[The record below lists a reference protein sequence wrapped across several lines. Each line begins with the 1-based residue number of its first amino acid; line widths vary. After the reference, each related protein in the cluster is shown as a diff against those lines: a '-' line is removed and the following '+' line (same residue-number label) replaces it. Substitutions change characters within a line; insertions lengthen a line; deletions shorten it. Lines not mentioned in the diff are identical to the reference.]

1 MTRGLIVV
9 SAAAALMAL
18 VTACGPPAAEGQPPE
33 ANAPGPTVA
42 PGSTPFILG
51 DVEGLPPTQV
61 RFGWNTDFSTHSVPY
76 EEIIPGGPPRDG
88 IPPIDSPRF
97 VGVSSPPSY
106 MRPNEPVIALE
117 LNGEAR
123 AYPLAILMAHEVV
136 NDTVGGVPVVVTFCP
151 LCNSA
156 LAFERTLDGVVLDFG
171 TTGNLRYSNLVM
183 YDRQTQ
189 SWWQQATG
197 EAIVG
202 QMTGKRLTPIPA
214 RVSPW
219 SEFASAF
226 PQGRV
231 LSRNT
236 GFRRNYDVPPY
247 PGYDDPSGEP
257 MLYFRQP
264 DPRLRPMER
273 VVGLVV
279 DGQAVAYPFSLLQKQ
294 PAVNDSI
301 LGRRLVVFYS
311 KDTLSPFA
319 GRLNAPPRAA
329 GAAGVYVAMAD
340 GRELTFKV
348 EGGRLV
354 DVETGSTWDIFGR
367 SVEGPMLGKALQPL
381 PHGDYF
387 WFAWA
392 AFYPD
397 TIIRGESAGP

>member
-9 SAAAALMAL
+9 SASAALMAL

-61 RFGWNTDFSTHSVPY
+61 RFGWDTDFLKHSVPY

-97 VGVSSPPSY
+97 VGVSSPPQH
-106 MRPNEPVIALE
+106 MKANEPVIALE
-117 LNGEAR
+117 LDGEAR
-123 AYPLAILMAHEVV
+123 AYPLAILMVHEVV
-136 NDTVGGVPVVVTFCP
+136 NDTVGDTPVVVTFCP

-156 LAFERTLDGVVLDFG
+156 LVFERTLDGTVLDFG

-189 SWWQQATG
+189 SWWQQVTG
-197 EAIVG
+197 EAIAG
-202 QMTGKRLTPIPA
+202 ELTGKKLRPVPVQI
-214 RVSPW
+214 VSW
-219 SEFASAF
+219 SDFVNAF
-226 PQGRV
+226 PQGMV
-231 LSRNT
+231 LSRDT

-247 PGYDDPSGEP
+247 PGYDDPSGRP
-257 MLYFRQP
+257 MLYFREP

-279 DGQAVAYPFSLLQKQ
+279 DGQAVAYPFSLLRRQ
-294 PAVNDSI
+294 PVVNDSI

-311 KDTLSPFA
+311 SSTLSPFA
-319 GRLNAPPRAA
+319 GILNAPPRAS
-329 GAAGVYVAMAD
+329 GAAGVYVAAVD
-340 GRELTFKV
+340 GRELTFKA
-348 EGGRLV
+348 EGDRVV
-354 DVETGSTWDIFGR
+354 DVETGSTWNIFGQC
-367 SVEGPMLGKALQPL
+367 VEGPLKGQELQLL

-397 TIIRGESAGP
+397 TIIRGEPGSS